1 VLKYILSLFVLL
13 VLKSPLFALV
23 VFVVAMVFER
33 NIKLGRG
40 AVNPLSSPKRRAVFL
55 KSTFQLMG
63 KLAKADGKVSVEEIQ
78 HSEHVF
84 NTLGLTSK
92 TREQAINYFK
102 QGVASNFDMHPVLD
116 EFMQVCGRTRN
127 LPLALLEFLLTLAFA
142 DGQLHEKEKQV
153 LAEIAER
160 LGISRIDFENL
171 LGMMQGRYAFA
182 GGKVPAKN
190 ALQEAYKA
198 LGLSESVSDQDLKRA
213 YRKLMSQHHPDKL
226 MGQGMPEDM
235 VKIATEKAK
244 EIQKAY
250 ELIKT
255 HRQL

>member
-1 VLKYILSLFVLL
+1 MLKYLLSLFVLL
-13 VLKSPLFALV
+13 VFKTPLLALL
-23 VFVVAMVFER
+23 VFVLALVFER
-33 NIKLGRG
+33 NNKLGRG

-55 KSTFQLMG
+55 KSTFLLMG

-92 TREQAINYFK
+92 NREDAIEYFK
-102 QGVASNFDMHPVLD
+102 QGVASDFDMQPVLD

-127 LPLALLEFLLTLAFA
+127 LPLALLEFLVTLAFA
-142 DGQLHEKEKQV
+142 DGRLHEKEKQV
-153 LAEIAER
+153 LVEIAER
-160 LGISRIDFENL
+160 IGISRIDFENL
-171 LGMMQGRYAFA
+171 LSMIQGQHAFA
-182 GGKVPAKN
+182 SGQVPTKN

-198 LGLSESVSDQDLKRA
+198 LGVSESVSDQDLKRT

-226 MGQGMPEDM
+226 MGQGMPEAM
-235 VKIATEKAK
+235 VKVATEKAK